1 MKTHDLAEAL
11 EHLARMLRAGP
22 NTLLSKIR
30 FDGGRDAPSEHQIAV
45 NLTTLAELSKVD
57 KAQWI
62 QLIRHYSLPIEVRPR
77 DASRDILGKLLRF
90 LEDHPDARRSL
101 RNRVVHEQ
109 STGASPEL
117 LRALS
122 VLMRE

>member
-11 EHLARMLRAGP
+11 EQLARMLRASP
-22 NTLLSKIR
+22 NTPLSNIR
-30 FDGGRDAPSEHQIAV
+30 VDGGRSAPSDHQIAV

-90 LEDHPDARRSL
+90 LEEHPDARRNL

>member
-11 EHLARMLRAGP
+11 EKLAGILRATP
-22 NTLLSKIR
+22 NTRLANLK
-30 FDGGRDAPSEHQIAV
+30 FDSRSTGSTDHQLAI
-45 NLTTLAELSKVD
+45 NLTTLAELSQVD
-57 KAQWI
+57 KSQWN
-62 QLIRHYSLPIEVRPR
+62 QLIRHYAWPIAIRPR

-90 LEDHPDARRSL
+90 LEKHPDARRNL
-101 RNRVVHEQ
+101 KNRVTREH
-109 STGASPEL
+109 SAGASPDL